1 METFYAE
8 TILQED
14 GKLTLDHLPFSQGD
28 ALHIFIS
35 ASKPASGERYPL
47 HGTVLKYERPFEPVA
62 QDDWT
67 AVQ

>member
-1 METFYAE
+1 METYYAQ

-28 ALHIFIS
+28 TLQIFIS
-35 ASKPASGERYPL
+35 SSERPSGDRYSL
-47 HGTVLKYERPFEPVA
+47 RGTVLKYEQPFEPAA

>member
-28 ALHIFIS
+28 ALQIFIS
-35 ASKPASGERYPL
+35 ASKPPSGGRHPL
-47 HGTVLKYERPFEPVA
+47 RGTVLKYERPFEPVA
-62 QDDWT
+62 HDDWN